1 MDFLQGRSLFAGFF
15 SFSKKI
21 FEFLT
26 KTVRNTVQNMANEAG
41 SGRPAG
47 SVPRKTKTQAKPRNN
62 TEKEKKT

>member
-26 KTVRNTVQNMANEAG
+26 KTFSNTVQIMANEAG

-47 SVPRKTKTQAKPRNN
+47 SVP
-62 TEKEKKT
+62 